1 MSFERYTRPGSELN
15 LIAQNRQAQFDNQ
28 FFNNLYEMSQNDQLS
43 YDFNGNV
50 AYTGTGDSFPTLEK
64 AWNVY
69 RTRAK
74 NSMMNANYA
83 EFKAKYDQILQA
95 RNAKSIESIKKAELS
110 GISPK
115 RLKTLA
121 SKNSNFHKHIINMS
135 MSNPELAAQLEQYL
149 PDPKV
154 STLISE
160 NPGTAALLAG
170 TGIAGTGALTGWLGE
185 ADADSME
192 KVNKAFRSER
202 TAWSTANQAKIKEL
216 RRLRKNL
223 EDAKK
228 SAKFKKGGTANAR
241 IKTAQYRY
249 DQALKPLKLDR
260 KSIVK
265 GTPET
270 RWSKFMGAR
279 GVRGASMRGAAF
291 MAGPAMIEK
300 AVGGFSGNEKLGELA
315 GVSSQAALGVKFSID
330 SLKRMFNKHS
340 PGKVLSFLARRAP
353 GLALKFGI
361 KIGATTATAGTGFG
375 APLAAIMAG
384 WTARDL
390 YQIMTILQE
399 LE

>member
-160 NPGTAALLAG
+160 NPGTAALLA
-170 TGIAGTGALTGWLGE
+170 
-185 ADADSME
+185 
-192 KVNKAFRSER
+192 
-202 TAWSTANQAKIKEL
+202 
-216 RRLRKNL
+216 
-223 EDAKK
+223 
-228 SAKFKKGGTANAR
+228 
-241 IKTAQYRY
+241 
-249 DQALKPLKLDR
+249 
-260 KSIVK
+260 
-265 GTPET
+265 
-270 RWSKFMGAR
+270 
-279 GVRGASMRGAAF
+279 
-291 MAGPAMIEK
+291 
-300 AVGGFSGNEKLGELA
+300 
-315 GVSSQAALGVKFSID
+315 
-330 SLKRMFNKHS
+330 
-340 PGKVLSFLARRAP
+340 
-353 GLALKFGI
+353 
-361 KIGATTATAGTGFG
+361 
-375 APLAAIMAG
+375 
-384 WTARDL
+384 
-390 YQIMTILQE
+390 
-399 LE
+399 